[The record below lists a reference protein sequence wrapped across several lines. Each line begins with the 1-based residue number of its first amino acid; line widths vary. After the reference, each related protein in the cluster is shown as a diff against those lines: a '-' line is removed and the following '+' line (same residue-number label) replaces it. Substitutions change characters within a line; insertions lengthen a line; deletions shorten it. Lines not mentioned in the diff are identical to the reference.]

1 MDAIA
6 DPTKAT
12 TRALT
17 WVSRFAPFAPRRRDA
32 CRSAD
37 EVSAARRRSPP
48 FLTFGRYARDP
59 WPSESNC
66 SVVAAAR
73 TGAEWALAALYR
85 EFHPGLLRYL
95 RVQEPND
102 GEDLVSETW
111 LDAAAGLD
119 RFQGDEWAFRRW
131 LFTIAR
137 RRLIDHRRRRARIP
151 STHAG
156 LDALGGRPG
165 PEDTEGAVL
174 AADDTETALARIAAL
189 PPDQG
194 EVILLRVLAGL
205 DVGEVAEIMGKTP
218 GAVRVLQHRALQRLA
233 EQLAREGRPVTR

>member
-1 MDAIA
+1 VASGEQF
-6 DPTKAT
+6 DP
-12 TRALT
+12 
-17 WVSRFAPFAPRRRDA
+17 
-32 CRSAD
+32 
-37 EVSAARRRSPP
+37 
-48 FLTFGRYARDP
+48 
-59 WPSESNC
+59 
-66 SVVAAAR
+66 VVAAAR

-95 RVQEPND
+95 RAQDPND
-102 GEDLVSETW
+102 GEDLAAETW
-111 LDAAAGLD
+111 LDAAGALD

-137 RRLIDHRRRRARIP
+137 RRLIDHRRRRDRTLY
-151 STHAG
+151 SGSG
-156 LDALGGRPG
+156 LDALSARPG

-205 DVGEVAEIMGKTP
+205 DVADVAEVLGKKP
-218 GAVRVLQHRALQRLA
+218 GAVRVLQHRALRRLA
-233 EQLAREGRPVTR
+233 EHLAREGAVTR